1 MPESVSFPIRI
12 FLSESVCFH
21 SRLKEPR
28 NAPALPPFHAS
39 PPIRVRLFTAT
50 LSRLPPRL
58 SPRLTAHLTH
68 KLPLQTHTL
77 QTHTL
82 PQAHYLGPYRS
93 LTARQHQPLSISL
106 SRETNTQLICAGP
119 FRSPRSSS
127 PE

>member
-58 SPRLTAHLTH
+58 SPRLTAHLTPR
-68 KLPLQTHTL
+68 LPTSRPASASHSASS
-77 QTHTL
+77 
-82 PQAHYLGPYRS
+82 PRRRPRPCPPRS
-93 LTARQHQPLSISL
+93 LSHVTVSSELSEQQTTQSRDLLL
-106 SRETNTQLICAGP
+106 SEQQ
-119 FRSPRSSS
+119 
-127 PE
+127 